1 MRSWKTTASGLVS
14 AGAAWVLA
22 MSAAGVVMPK
32 WAVVTA
38 GFVMAGGFAT
48 LGIFGKDSNVTG
60 PGSPPSKDQ
69 ATK

>member
-14 AGAAWVLA
+14 SGAAWVLA
-22 MSAAGVVMPK
+22 MSAAGVVLPK
-32 WAVVTA
+32 WVIVTA

-48 LGIFGKDSNVTG
+48 LGIFGKDSNVSG
-60 PGSPPSKDQ
+60 AASPPSKDN